1 MDTDILKKILDENKE
16 LLSLPQTLVEV
27 MRVTRQENFSAQ
39 ELANVIMHDPALTA
53 KILRIVNSPFYG
65 VSRQVSSMMQAVMT
79 LGTRQVTALAL
90 STSVYAVT
98 AKWNSFIDRVRFWR
112 HSLEVAIGAR
122 MIADAIKYPQWEEV
136 FVAGLLH
143 DIGMLVLE
151 NSYPEDSMRI
161 WRSVESHENITDAE
175 EETWTTNHA
184 RVGQFLLEQ
193 WKLPP
198 VICETVGR
206 HHHIFPS
213 GTNNSEM
220 VPAQIVCLANLI
232 SRFSAV
238 RPVPRDVA
246 IVIEQKE
253 GLRKNLNL
261 KAEQLNQIESQLFSK
276 TVAEAAYLEFEI
288 GPPEQ
293 ILSEAN
299 KIMFE
304 QYLTVENLLRENR
317 KMQNQIAKDQIKKA
331 ALDSLRTIAV
341 TFNHYINN
349 ATAIILG
356 RAQLVEAGIANQQI
370 KDPDGQL
377 NMAMQVIINS
387 VDTIGMVME
396 ELKELASFETTV
408 YHDKTRILDIEQK
421 IRSRLQAVEE
431 AAGQLSTD

>member
-39 ELANVIMHDPALTA
+39 ELADVLIRDPALTA
-53 KILRIVNSPFYG
+53 KVLRIVNSPFYG

-98 AKWNSFIDRVRFWR
+98 AKWNSHIDRLRFWR

-122 MIADAIKYPQWEEV
+122 MIADAIRYPNWEEV
-136 FVAGLLH
+136 FVSGLLH

-151 NSYPEDSMRI
+151 NSYPEESNRI
-161 WRSVESHENITDAE
+161 WRAVESHEAMTDSE
-175 EETWTTNHA
+175 EESWGTNHA

-198 VICETVGR
+198 AICEAVGR
-206 HHHIFPS
+206 HHHVFPA
-213 GTNNSEM
+213 GTTNPEM
-220 VPAQIVCLANLI
+220 ISAQIVCLANLI

-238 RPVPRDVA
+238 RLVPRDVA

-261 KAEQLNQIESQLFSK
+261 QAEQLNQIESQLFSK
-276 TVAEAAYLEFEI
+276 TVAEASYLEIEV
-288 GPPEQ
+288 GRPEE

-331 ALDSLRTIAV
+331 ALESLRTIAV

-356 RAQLVEAGIANQQI
+356 RAQLVEASIANNQI

-387 VDTIGMVME
+387 VDTIGLVME

-421 IRSRLQAVEE
+421 IRAKLAAVEE
-431 AAGQLSTD
+431 AATSVSAD